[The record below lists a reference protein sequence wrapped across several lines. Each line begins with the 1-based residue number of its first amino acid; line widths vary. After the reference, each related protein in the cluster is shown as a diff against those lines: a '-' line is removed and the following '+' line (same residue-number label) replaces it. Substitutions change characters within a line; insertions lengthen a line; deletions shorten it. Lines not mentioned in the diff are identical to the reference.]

1 MAICNHYKLCQS
13 DCFVQ
18 IALYIC
24 KNLFLMKRAITYLII
39 LSIVLNSACS
49 SREIAENKPEP
60 TTKEE
65 LGELLFSDP
74 ILSQNNQI
82 SCASCHIP
90 EFAFSDTSKLSK
102 GVDGKLGSRNTP
114 SAMNMTDRNFFF
126 HDGRAETLEDQAAG
140 PIENPVEM
148 NLPIAEA
155 IKRLNDDENYRNYFK
170 KIYKESPNR
179 SNLLDAIASFERT
192 LETSNTPFDR
202 FMNKDKSAI
211 SEAAKRGQ
219 IIFNEKGK
227 CFDCHFGPDF
237 TGDEFRNIGLYN
249 GKDLNDLG
257 RYDVTKDSADIG
269 KFKVPG
275 LRNIAI
281 TAPYM
286 HNGMF
291 QTLTEVIDYYDTP
304 TAFVKG
310 SINSDS
316 LLSKPL
322 GLTKEEKSDLLQFL
336 NTLTDDRFNTTA
348 KK

>member
-1 MAICNHYKLCQS
+1 MKHTFTYS
-13 DCFVQ
+13 
-18 IALYIC
+18 IAL
-24 KNLFLMKRAITYLII
+24 FAILI
-39 LSIVLNSACS
+39 SACS
-49 SREIAENKPEP
+49 TNNVSENKPEP

-74 ILSQNNQI
+74 ILSENNKI

-90 EFAFSDTSKLSK
+90 DFAFADTSKVSK
-102 GVDGKLGSRNTP
+102 GVNGKLGSRNTP
-114 SAMNMTDRNFFF
+114 SAMNMNDRRFFF

-155 IKRLNDDENYRNYFK
+155 IKRLNAHENYKNYFK

-179 SNLLDAIASFERT
+179 ANLLDAIAAFERT
-192 LETSNTPFDR
+192 LETSDTPFDR
-202 FMNKDKSAI
+202 FMKGDKKAI

-237 TGDEFRNIGLYN
+237 TGDQFRNIGLYN
-249 GKDLNDLG
+249 GKDLNDRG
-257 RYDVTKDSADIG
+257 RSEITKDSADIG

-291 QTLTEVIDYYDTP
+291 KTLTEVIDYYDTP

-316 LLSKPL
+316 LLLKPL
-322 GLTKEEKSDLLQFL
+322 GLTKEEKSDLLEFL
-336 NTLTDDRFNTTA
+336 HTLTDNRFTA
-348 KK
+348 STKK